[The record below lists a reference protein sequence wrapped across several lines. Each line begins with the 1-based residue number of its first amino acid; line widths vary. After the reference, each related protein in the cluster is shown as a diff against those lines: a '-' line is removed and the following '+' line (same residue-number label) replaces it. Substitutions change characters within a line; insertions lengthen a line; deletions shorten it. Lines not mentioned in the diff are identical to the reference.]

1 MEINAEMLLHG
12 CCLAAFTLVLLLPV
26 VLPGAVA
33 AIAAAQVVC
42 KAAWALKALL
52 RLWRTRSLGCSV
64 RAACRYFL
72 TGLMSI

>member
-12 CCLAAFTLVLLLPV
+12 CYLAAAAAVVLLTIF
-26 VLPGAVA
+26 LPGASA
-33 AIAAAQVVC
+33 AIAAAKVAC
-42 KAAWALKALL
+42 KAAWVLKVLL